1 MNFPTYAAIF
11 RWKPAA
17 WLRITGSDAANFLQG
32 QLSNDINGL
41 APGGS
46 VYGLWLSLKGKVVA
60 DSFVIRGSTA
70 DEFWVGSYF
79 SRSTVIREKLERF
92 IIADDVVIEEET
104 EKWSAVTM
112 IGVSAEGAKSAVE
125 GGFVFAG
132 RRGSE
137 PSCEWVFPADAA
149 GKIERCFAGLPE
161 RTADEMERARID
173 AAIAAVPVDLGP
185 DDLPNEGGLENVAIS
200 YMKGCYLGQEVIAR
214 LKSMGQV
221 RRRLR
226 RVRGETARPST
237 LPAALFVGS
246 RQVGELRSAVG
257 DGAGGFVGLAML
269 SMLHAGGDA
278 ALAFAPDSAAS
289 VNIVAS

>member
-1 MNFPTYAAIF
+1 MNFPTHAAIF

-92 IIADDVVIEEET
+92 IIADDVVIEDET
-104 EKWSAVTM
+104 EKWNAVTL
-112 IGVSAEGAKSAVE
+112 IGVSAKYAKSAVE
-125 GGFVFAG
+125 SGFVFVG
-132 RRGSE
+132 RRGSG
-137 PSCEWVFPADAA
+137 PSCEWVFPADAT

-185 DDLPNEGGLENVAIS
+185 DDLPNEGGLEDVAILLVAPTER
-200 YMKGCYLGQEVIAR
+200 KVRIEVGYGLEGTLTDALSSQII
-214 LKSMGQV
+214 
-221 RRRLR
+221 RRDIVPRFKA
-226 RVRGETARPST
+226 GEIGRAH
-237 LPAALFVGS
+237 V
-246 RQVGELRSAVG
+246 
-257 DGAGGFVGLAML
+257 
-269 SMLHAGGDA
+269 
-278 ALAFAPDSAAS
+278 
-289 VNIVAS
+289 